1 MKIKEQKRTVEEGHD
16 CQAAWVVTQVRH
28 HNDIVRQRRAKGML
42 YIKVTF
48 RRPNLQNLYL

>member
-28 HNDIVRQRRAKGML
+28 HDDIVRQSETKEERREC
-42 YIKVTF
+42 YT
-48 RRPNLQNLYL
+48 